1 MKTPSLLCLIAIGL
15 CFLSCEKIIEVKLND
30 SESMYII
37 EGEIT
42 DAEGPYEVRV
52 SRSRNFNDANGI
64 TAESEA
70 TVILYDLTQGTA
82 EKLREA
88 SAGIYKTFLTKGKR
102 GHVYK
107 LEVTAGGRV
116 FIATSAMPNI
126 NVRLEQLY
134 TQVSDYRENDIYVV
148 PVYTDP
154 AGIGNYYLLRQ
165 YVNGQFIP
173 GSVARSDEATDGNR
187 MLQALTYFIDENQG
201 RLRIK
206 VGDRIKVT
214 LQGVDKGVY
223 DYFRTFENTSTMNK
237 SNPSNPLTNFSGG
250 ALGVFNASTV
260 SVLEAVVEPEKP

>member
-1 MKTPSLLCLIAIGL
+1 MKIPILLFMIAICL
-15 CFLSCEKIIEVKLND
+15 LSCEKIIEVKLND
-30 SESMYII
+30 SEAMYII

-52 SRSRNFNDANGI
+52 SRSRNFNDINGF
-64 TAESEA
+64 TAESGA
-70 TVILYDLTQGTA
+70 MVILFDLTQGAA
-82 EKLREA
+82 EKLKEA
-88 SAGIYKTFLTKGKR
+88 SAGVYKTAHTKGKR

-116 FIATSAMPNI
+116 FTATSTIPNI

-134 TQVSDYRENDIYVV
+134 TQVSDYRDNDIYVV

-154 AGIGNYYLLRQ
+154 AGVGNYYLLRQ

-187 MLQALTYFIDENQG
+187 MLQALTYLIDENHG

-206 VGDRIKVT
+206 VGDRIKVS

-237 SNPSNPLTNFSGG
+237 SNPANPLTNFSGG
-250 ALGVFNASTV
+250 ALGVFNACTV
-260 SVLEAVVEPEKP
+260 SVLEATVKPERP